1 MTSAP
6 ALWRVENGGGV
17 GWGALGF
24 ADYCQTS
31 SQFSERPLFQGIKM
45 ERGSQMETPDI
56 LLVSCTRVPAPSHM
70 CSHPTH
76 KTHTVKVNTM
86 KKRRGLHVQTPSS
99 SWTSRGLVPLI
110 CSLIMPT
117 VTSPLPESSI
127 LSHKVSIDR
136 ILHSARMLL
145 SRL

>member
-86 KKRRGLHVQTPSS
+86 KKQRLACSNSKFELDQQGVGSS
-99 SWTSRGLVPLI
+99 YLFPNHADSDLTS
-110 CSLIMPT
+110 
-117 VTSPLPESSI
+117 
-127 LSHKVSIDR
+127 
-136 ILHSARMLL
+136 
-145 SRL
+145 SRKQHPIS